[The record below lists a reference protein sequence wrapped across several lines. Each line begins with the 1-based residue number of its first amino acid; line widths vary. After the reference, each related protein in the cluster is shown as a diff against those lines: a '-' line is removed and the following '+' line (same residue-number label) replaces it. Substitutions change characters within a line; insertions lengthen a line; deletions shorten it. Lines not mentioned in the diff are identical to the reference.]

1 MALAFKKY
9 SSEKLQTEVIF
20 NLSRVIYYC
29 LENTASKRS
38 VVLANVTVTVTA
50 IVNSI
55 FHWIALALCTNFHL
69 LRDMLV
75 TFGSFVFHC
84 SLFLNYCKKNL
95 TV

>member
-1 MALAFKKY
+1 VVVALTWSPFSTADAMALAFKKY

-55 FHWIALALCTNFHL
+55 FH
-69 LRDMLV
+69 
-75 TFGSFVFHC
+75 
-84 SLFLNYCKKNL
+84 
-95 TV
+95 